1 MGGDLMVM
9 RTASVSTIE
18 TLKLNRGAW
27 LINEV
32 DILKWGTEIV
42 IRATYDPSTKSN
54 TDFQLIFKNCTHLYW
69 QPHAEAEDLQETAAD
84 VIGMNVQEHQKNHK
98 AVISTHLFEIG
109 LEYGELII
117 EKDW

>member
-1 MGGDLMVM
+1 MGGDLVVA
-9 RTASVSTIE
+9 RTTSLGTIE

-27 LINEV
+27 LVNRV
-32 DILKWGTEIV
+32 DISKWGTEVV
-42 IRATYDPSTKSN
+42 IRATYDPSAESN

-69 QPHAEAEDLQETAAD
+69 QPSGEAEDLQETAAD
-84 VIGMNVQEHQKNHK
+84 VIGMDIHEHQTNHK